1 MKYLL
6 ILTLFLTI
14 EYNLQWIN
22 NRNWPNK
29 VFIDGQEVSSTVS
42 IIDGWI
48 VWDAY
53 QNGIKVNTLKI
64 K

>member
-14 EYNLQWIN
+14 EYNLQWLN

-42 IIDGWI
+42 IVDGWI

-53 QNGIKVNTLKI
+53 QNGIKINTLKI

>member
-14 EYNLQWIN
+14 EYNLQWLN

-53 QNGIKVNTLKI
+53 QNGVKVNTLKI
-64 K
+64 Q